1 MEHLQRYRWPIT
13 LVLVLLAVLGL
24 YGLSRPALSSPP
36 PELQVVLVYTPTP
49 LPTVTPV
56 PTPTPAP
63 IQVYVSGAVVRPG
76 VYALPPD
83 ARVVDALEAAGG
95 PTEEA
100 DLVHLN
106 LAQRVRDEEQVHVPQ
121 VGEPTYQPPT
131 PAVPSAGTPNP
142 AGEPAGTLVNINTAT
157 LEELT
162 SLPGI
167 GSGYAQRIVDYRESN
182 GPFQSIEEIQNVPGI
197 GAATFARIRDLIT
210 VGP

>member
-13 LVLVLLAVLGL
+13 VVLILLAVLGV

-49 LPTVTPV
+49 LPTATPV

-76 VYALPPD
+76 VYALPPE

-95 PTEEA
+95 PVEEA

-106 LAQRVRDEEQVHVPQ
+106 LAQRVHDEEQVHVPR
-121 VGEPTYQPPT
+121 VGEPTYR
-131 PAVPSAGTPNP
+131 PAAPSTGAPNP
-142 AGEPAGTLVNINTAT
+142 AGEPAGALVNINTAT
-157 LEELT
+157 VEELV

-197 GAATFARIRDLIT
+197 GAVTFARIQALIT
-210 VGP
+210 VGW